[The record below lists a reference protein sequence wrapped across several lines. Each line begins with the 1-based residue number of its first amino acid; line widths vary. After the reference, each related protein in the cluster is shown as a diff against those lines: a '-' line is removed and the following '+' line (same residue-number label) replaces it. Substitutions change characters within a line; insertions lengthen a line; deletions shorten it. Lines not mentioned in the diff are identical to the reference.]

1 MMGRWNVGRRRF
13 LQSLGV
19 CAASMPALASRLGA
33 ASEAREGASPLRFIG
48 LFMPHGVVA
57 EYYRPGDGF
66 DLRADKCLLAP
77 FDAPERFGRSFRDL
91 VLPIDGIDL
100 TAGIEVGTVGHD
112 ASRVI
117 LTGSGARGT
126 NPSLDQYL
134 AVDCDLG
141 KDTPVTSLVLGVGSD
156 DTGLGFNLSYGSGGV
171 PVPKMIDPA
180 AVFDELFGKVLSG
193 EEAQVLERRRR

>member
-1 MMGRWNVGRRRF
+1 
-13 LQSLGV
+13 
-19 CAASMPALASRLGA
+19 
-33 ASEAREGASPLRFIG
+33 
-48 LFMPHGVVA
+48 
-57 EYYRPGDGF
+57 
-66 DLRADKCLLAP
+66 
-77 FDAPERFGRSFRDL
+77 
-91 VLPIDGIDL
+91 
-100 TAGIEVGTVGHD
+100 AGIEVGTVGHD

-126 NPSLDQYL
+126 NPLLDQYL

-193 EEAQVLERRRR
+193 EEAQVLERRRRLGKSVLDAVRSENSALFRMAPASERHKLDQHQTALREVEKRLFPITRTCAAPQRPNPSEFPALRASAG